1 MIGIAISSSQI
12 TALTNRSKP
21 RNLVLNEFK
30 LNPNISVDE
39 ISSNTGNILNDTQAI
54 ILDLKSIEIGINLK
68 CSMHFK
74 VDKLMKFREYKI
86 T

>member
-1 MIGIAISSSQI
+1 MGFLWVGLGIAISSSQI

-54 ILDLKSIEIGINLK
+54 ILDLKTSGRLVGN
-68 CSMHFK
+68 F
-74 VDKLMKFREYKI
+74 YPI
-86 T
+86 TG